1 MDYNGL
7 HNITSIYFRP
17 FQSFH
22 PYQAMDICSSDSQ
35 ERTIQVYLEGDDPPS
50 RSEKTLRV
58 TEPDFRISHILV
70 ILYNID
76 ISMWYLSNWYI
87 YIYT

>member
-50 RSEKTLRV
+50 RSEKKR
-58 TEPDFRISHILV
+58 
-70 ILYNID
+70 
-76 ISMWYLSNWYI
+76 WG
-87 YIYT
+87 